1 MGIGSYTRT
10 LEIEESVLKELQR
23 LELMVNQLEGDR
35 HTASPGIPNI
45 DRMRKWIEHYTLQGS
60 SNGSY
65 GQGINNSLKFASAQ
79 EMCLFCQAH
88 EPGSSS
94 ADLPHVTELFQRH
107 FVGNLGDGRL
117 KRVYFR
123 TENTLGTGDPS
134 VRSGDE
140 IWFLYGASAPVILRR
155 LATGNYRFMGEAYV
169 HGVMYGEAGAE
180 SRRHEHITIE

>member
-1 MGIGSYTRT
+1 MGTGSYTRT
-10 LEIEESVLKELQR
+10 LEIKESVRKELHK
-23 LELMVNQLEGDR
+23 LELIVNQLEGDI

-65 GQGINNSLKFASAQ
+65 GQGIIDSLLFASAQ

-94 ADLPHVTELFQRH
+94 ADLPHVTDLFQRH
-107 FVGNLGDGRL
+107 SVSSLSDERL

-123 TENTLGTGDPS
+123 TRNTLGAGYPS
-134 VRSGDE
+134 IQSGDE
-140 IWFLYGASAPVILRR
+140 VWFLYGASAPVILRR

-180 SRRHEHITIE
+180 IRRHELITIE